1 MTYTAITTLSNG
13 NVLNAPHLNTLS
25 ANQEFL
31 YALANQANIPFNSYR
46 DTVST
51 LVKVWDI
58 RHRVRYLHYKITSEG
73 GTGDYCRVYYNGV
86 KIAGNEAG
94 ATTFSGYYD
103 LTSWAGL
110 PNLVGAWSGSS
121 VSHDDDVNGDGTGGN
136 SDDGD
141 VVTNGGHTT
150 AASRHT
156 SGGTSEPG
164 VGASWTT
171 YWDLLTL
178 PSVLS
183 FCTVSCDEFC
193 QRDRDDGGVFYR
205 DGRHESVRDSHGL
218 RKAAILVARRLSNG
232 DHHELQEPAWTPRTR

>member
-1 MTYTAITTLSNG
+1 MAYTAITTLSNG
-13 NVLNAPHLNTLS
+13 NVLNASHLNTLS

-73 GTGDYCRVYYNGV
+73 GNWDYCRVYYNGV

-121 VSHDDDVNGDGTGGN
+121 VSYDDDVNGDGTGGN

-141 VVTNGGHTT
+141 VVTNGG
-150 AASRHT
+150 AYYRCKSAHT

-183 FCTVSCDEFC
+183 FCTVSCDVNFASATEMTVEYFIET
-193 QRDRDDGGVFYR
+193 DAT
-205 DGRHESVRDSHGL
+205 SL
-218 RKAAILVARRLSNG
+218 
-232 DHHELQEPAWTPRTR
+232 